1 MHAMHASS
9 SFQIINGYD
18 KAAEQYFLMLG
29 RAICRTDERTI
40 GTDLVN
46 AVLFTIGHLR
56 LVLGFM
62 ELMASVQ
69 YSTNVQA
76 LGVHT

>member
-1 MHAMHASS
+1 
-9 SFQIINGYD
+9 
-18 KAAEQYFLMLG
+18 MLG